1 MIEVALS
8 DLVSFELRAYYD
20 YEVIVRLGGSILQ
33 NGLLTPLLVT
43 PREGKYQIIDGNYR
57 FKALQHIGWKRPVPV
72 ISKEMSDKEALETY
86 VISNWHRKNFRFQD
100 KARAVKELR
109 NNGFTPEEITIKL
122 EFKHPKSFY
131 QYLDYEEK
139 VPEKIRELLKGHPR
153 MTRRHGEALVMLK
166 DLPEKQR
173 ELAERIV
180 TENLTGP
187 EALREADKILHP
199 EKYERVPKPWNC
211 SICGKEQSPEET
223 KIKMEICPE
232 CYANL
237 LTSRQMEALR
247 W

>member
-8 DLVSFELRAYYD
+8 DLVPFELRAYYD

-33 NGLLTPLLVT
+33 NGLLTPLLVR
-43 PREGKYQIIDGNYR
+43 PKERRYQIIDGNYR
-57 FKALQHIGWKRPVPV
+57 FKALRHIGWKKSVPV

-86 VISNWHRKNFRFQD
+86 VISNWHRRNFRFQD

-109 NNGFTPEEITIKL
+109 NSGFTPEEITIKL

-139 VPEKIRELLKGHPR
+139 VSEKVRDVLKSHSR
-153 MTRRHGEALVMLK
+153 MTRRHGKALLMLR
-166 DLPEKQR
+166 DAPDKQR

-187 EALREADKILHP
+187 KALREADRILHP
-199 EKYERVPKPWNC
+199 EKYERVPKPWKC
-211 SICGKEQSPEET
+211 SLCGKEQSPEET
-223 KIKMEICPE
+223 KTKMELCPE
-232 CYANL
+232 CCANL
-237 LTSRQMEALR
+237 LANRQLEAFR
-247 W
+247 